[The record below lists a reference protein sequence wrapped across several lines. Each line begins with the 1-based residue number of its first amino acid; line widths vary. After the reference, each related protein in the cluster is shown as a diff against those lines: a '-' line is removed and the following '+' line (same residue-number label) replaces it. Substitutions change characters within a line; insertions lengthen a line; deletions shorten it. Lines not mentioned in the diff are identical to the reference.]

1 MANLRVQVNG
11 RDYAI
16 ACADGEEQHVR
27 DLAAYIDGRL
37 KEVVAQVGQLGETQ
51 LLLMT
56 ALNIADDLSGAV
68 TQLESLQPDG
78 SDPPTEAA
86 ADDAAAAAA
95 LDALAARI
103 ERIAARLEKT

>member
-16 ACADGEEQHVR
+16 ACADGEEQHIR
-27 DLAAYIDGRL
+27 DLAAYVDGRL
-37 KEVVAQVGQLGETQ
+37 KELVQQVGQVGETQ

-68 TQLESLQPDG
+68 SEIEDMQARGPVA
-78 SDPPTEAA
+78 PAA
-86 ADDAAAAAA
+86 ADDGAAASA
-95 LDALAARI
+95 LEALAARV
-103 ERIAARLEKT
+103 ERIAARLEKP

>member
-68 TQLESLQPDG
+68 TQLEQVQADATPVPA
-78 SDPPTEAA
+78 SDDTG
-86 ADDAAAAAA
+86 AAAA

-103 ERIAARLEKT
+103 ERIAARLENT

>member
-16 ACADGEEQHVR
+16 ACGDGEEQHVR
-27 DLAAYIDGRL
+27 ELAAYIDGRL
-37 KEVVAQVGQLGETQ
+37 KEVVAQVGQVGETQ

-68 TQLESLQPDG
+68 TELEQVQAN
-78 SDPPTEAA
+78 TEAA
-86 ADDAAAAAA
+86 PASDDSGAASA
-95 LDALAARI
+95 LEALAERV
-103 ERIAARLEKT
+103 ERIAARLEKP